1 MSVNRNLSRY
11 AFSLIEL
18 LIVILIIGVVYT
30 MAITSF
36 AKAGEQSLHISL
48 VNLREY
54 LQSLQHEKSVK
65 FLCLDD
71 CSSCDIIVDGEI
83 DETLKGSFD
92 KFIDSSIKV
101 YRYDSYQGV
110 AEITN
115 EVYFNSEDVEE
126 DVCFSY
132 TVDVRGIGEQ
142 VFVEFNK
149 KVYDYSS
156 YFGETPIFDSVEELV
171 DAKET
176 LMTEVIR

>member
-1 MSVNRNLSRY
+1 MSVNRNLARY

-18 LIVILIIGVVYT
+18 LIVIVIIGVVYT
-30 MAITSF
+30 LAVTSF
-36 AKAGEQSLHISL
+36 AKVSDKATQVSL

-54 LQSLQHEKSVK
+54 LQSLEHEKSVK

-92 KFIDSSIKV
+92 NFIDSSIKV

-110 AEITN
+110 AQITN
-115 EVYFNSEDVEE
+115 EIYFNSEDVEE

-132 TVDVRGIGEQ
+132 TVDVKGIGEQ

-156 YFGETPIFDSVEELV
+156 YFGTTPIFNSVEELV

-176 LMTEVIR
+176 LMEEVIR